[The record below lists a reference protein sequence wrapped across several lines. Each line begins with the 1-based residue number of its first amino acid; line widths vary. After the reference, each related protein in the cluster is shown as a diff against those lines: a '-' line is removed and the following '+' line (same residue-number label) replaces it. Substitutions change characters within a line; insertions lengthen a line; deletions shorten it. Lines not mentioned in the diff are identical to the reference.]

1 LYDNPNET
9 GTDRLSSIGEYNS
22 VSVAISIDIKAKYR
36 LISIEK
42 RIIIED
48 DIKKARD
55 PSSVLFLILIVP
67 YILPNIAAIVSDI
80 IIINNEIAA
89 IFSEKKK
96 IINSEDK
103 KT

>member
-1 LYDNPNET
+1 M
-9 GTDRLSSIGEYNS
+9 
-22 VSVAISIDIKAKYR
+22 SIDIKAKYR
-36 LISIEK
+36 LISFEK

-48 DIKKARD
+48 EMKKAKD

-67 YILPNIAAIVSDI
+67 YILPYIAAKVSDI
-80 IIINNEIAA
+80 IIINNEITA

-96 IINSEDK
+96 IIIEEDK

>member
-1 LYDNPNET
+1 MSPNAI
-9 GTDRLSSIGEYNS
+9 GTDKLSSKGEYNS
-22 VSVAISIDIKAKYR
+22 VSVAISTDIKAKYR
-36 LISIEK
+36 LISFEK

-48 DIKKARD
+48 DMKKAKD
-55 PSSVLFLILIVP
+55 PSSDLFLILIVP
-67 YILPNIAAIVSDI
+67 YILPDIAANVSDI

-96 IINSEDK
+96 IIISEDK